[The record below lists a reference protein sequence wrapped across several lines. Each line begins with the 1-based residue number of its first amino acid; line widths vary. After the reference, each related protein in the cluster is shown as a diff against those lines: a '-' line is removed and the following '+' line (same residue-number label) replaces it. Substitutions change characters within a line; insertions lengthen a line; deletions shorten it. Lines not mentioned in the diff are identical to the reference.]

1 MRKSNLQILYSA
13 YWLQLQ
19 HNNLAFQEIAFFRP
33 KKYVMR
39 CASWYHLYNL
49 KNIKNA
55 HGGVLLL
62 VTLQASAFTKSMTPA
77 WAFFTF
83 YKLQKW
89 YQIAQHITHFPFLTQ
104 ISFFNLG
111 YLITV
116 SGNYAH
122 SFSIEPSMHFLL
134 LLLLYVVQTTKTI
147 LIIFLSNKKQNKTSF
162 KTAHPILSC
171 KFFLKLFLSS
181 SSKRSSENHK

>member
-1 MRKSNLQILYSA
+1 MIPNRA
-13 YWLQLQ
+13 
-19 HNNLAFQEIAFFRP
+19 
-33 KKYVMR
+33 
-39 CASWYHLYNL
+39 
-49 KNIKNA
+49 
-55 HGGVLLL
+55 
-62 VTLQASAFTKSMTPA
+62 
-77 WAFFTF
+77 
-83 YKLQKW
+83 
-89 YQIAQHITHFPFLTQ
+89 THHTFLTQ

-122 SFSIEPSMHFLL
+122 PFSIEPSMHLL